1 MHFYI
6 LFVLSLWRPTF
17 KGGSDSLLHWKKYL
31 QAFMLL
37 SDLVSH
43 DLHEL
48 KPCRFVFVMV
58 TCTTSN
64 SFNSLFPPSKLS
76 VFARCD
82 FLSVGLFLNRAVN
95 GLVFLQRAVFCV
107 SFLSPSQRDKWTMTL
122 HGVNTCKV
130 WLQDLDVMDVSLN
143 VKSEGCCCYCEWFIC
158 ASCSKREC
166 CLC

>member
-31 QAFMLL
+31 RAFMLL

-82 FLSVGLFLNRAVN
+82 FLSVGLLAVN

-130 WLQDLDVMDVSLN
+130 WLWWMSHSN